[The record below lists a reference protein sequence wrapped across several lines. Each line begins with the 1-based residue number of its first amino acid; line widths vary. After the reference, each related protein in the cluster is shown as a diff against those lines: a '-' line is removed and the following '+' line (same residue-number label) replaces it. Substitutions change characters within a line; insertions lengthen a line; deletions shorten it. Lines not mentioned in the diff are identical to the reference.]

1 MIRNK
6 QAILCLALTA
16 MALTSCGPRVE
27 LMATRSRRIEKEG
40 RLDAV
45 LVESMYTTKGM
56 HGQQFV
62 YEVGVLDSTKRP
74 VMAKRTS
81 YRNSKGQVAGSRTVR
96 AEEVTGEPSHV
107 AVNIP
112 VNMIAMGERQLPAFA
127 RVSLVSVQGD
137 LAAETVV
144 RLPLGSPDVLAMGGE
159 PASYPES
166 GAGPDATSDDKS
178 VAVASSADRR
188 DDWEDES
195 ESRYEPP
202 SEDRDEPRRNNN
214 RRNAFRDRNDAS
226 TTEQRTGDRKQ
237 GAAETGDGDL
247 TYWTPNREPVPKRE
261 TPARTP
267 RADST
272 THDDR
277 VKRLTP
283 DRDESERYREP
294 NRSVDSRAD
303 EITRLESAVRR
314 SPNDIQTQMRLRM
327 LYLAD
332 HREADALAPIDGA
345 DSTTNAMIEEYL
357 VAILPAVRSGEIDP
371 SSLSQRQLDQYR
383 DRMRS
388 NRQLSIPVAAFCRSI
403 DGHGKY
409 RPFNT
414 ASFPADRMP
423 KLLAYLEVENFV
435 STRSQTGVYRTLLSV
450 QQKLLN
456 AAGDEIWSTLDQEIP
471 DLSNGRREDFF
482 LAIGPIDFQQV
493 LPPDNYTLVISLR
506 DVLGGTSCEK
516 RMAFEITNR

>member
-1 MIRNK
+1 
-6 QAILCLALTA
+6 
-16 MALTSCGPRVE
+16 
-27 LMATRSRRIEKEG
+27 
-40 RLDAV
+40 
-45 LVESMYTTKGM
+45 MYTTKGM

-74 VMAKRTS
+74 VMAKRSS

-107 AVNIP
+107 TVNIP

-137 LAAETVV
+137 LAAETIV

-159 PASYPES
+159 PASYSES
-166 GAGPDATSDDKS
+166 EAGPVSTSDDPN

-195 ESRYEPP
+195 EPRSEPT
-202 SEDRDEPRRNNN
+202 SAVRDEPRRNEN
-214 RRNAFRDRNDAS
+214 RWNAPRDRNEVS
-226 TTEQRTGDRKQ
+226 TTEQRTPDRKKD
-237 GAAETGDGDL
+237 AAETGEDDL

-261 TPARTP
+261 VPAKTRRP
-267 RADST
+267 DSA

-283 DRDESERYREP
+283 DRDESELVREP
-294 NRSVDSRAD
+294 KRPVDSRA
-303 EITRLESAVRR
+303 EEMAKLESAVRR
-314 SPNDIQTQMRLRM
+314 SPNDIRNQMRLRM

-332 HREADALAPIDGA
+332 HRESDALAPIDGA

-357 VAILPAVRSGEIDP
+357 VAILPAVRSGELDP
-371 SSLSQRQLDQYR
+371 SSLSQSQLDQYR
-383 DRMRS
+383 DRMRAS
-388 NRQLSIPVAAFCRSI
+388 KQLSIPVAAFCRSI

-409 RPFNT
+409 RPFSPV
-414 ASFPADRMP
+414 SFPANRMP

-450 QQKLLN
+450 QQKLLS
-456 AAGDEIWSTLDQEIP
+456 ATGDEIWSTLDQEIP